1 MSVIAHL
8 SDLHFGRIRPHVANA
23 LLDSLAQ
30 VQPDVIVVSGDLT
43 QRARTAEYRAA
54 RAFLGQLRAPVLA
67 VPGNHDLPAWNVL
80 GRLTRPWRNWQ
91 RHIGPDLQPELQ
103 TDGCLLVGVLTARR
117 GGWYLDWSRGRIND
131 AQARHVAALARIQPP
146 HRLRVV
152 VAHHP
157 FWVPDSSHHRDILG
171 GGPAALAHFREA
183 GIDLI
188 LGGHIHQRFVHLV
201 SGMLV
206 SHAGTTLSTRLP
218 PGETNSYT
226 LVRGD
231 RSQLALDHMAWT
243 DGGFNRV
250 GTQHFARQTGGW
262 QAGA

>member
-8 SDLHFGRIRPHVANA
+8 SDLHFGRIRPHVSDA

-30 VQPDVIVVSGDLT
+30 LQPDVIVVSGDLT
-43 QRARTAEYRAA
+43 QRARKAEFRAA
-54 RAFLGQLRAPVLA
+54 CNFLGQLKSPVLA

-80 GRLTRPWRNWQ
+80 GRFTRPWRNWQ
-91 RHIGPDLQPELQ
+91 RHIGTDLQPELQ

-131 AQARHVAALARIQPP
+131 EQARYVAALAHIQPP

-157 FWVPDSSHHRDILG
+157 FWVPDNSHHRDILG
-171 GGPAALAHFREA
+171 GGPSALAYFREA
-183 GIDLI
+183 GVDLI
-188 LGGHIHQRFVHLV
+188 LGGHLHQPFVQLL
-201 SGMLV
+201 SGVLV
-206 SHAGTTLSTRLP
+206 SHTGTTLSTRLP
-218 PGETNSYT
+218 PGETNCYT

-231 RSQLALDHMAWT
+231 RSSLALERMAWI
-243 DGGFNRV
+243 DGRFNRV
-250 GTQHFARQTGGW
+250 DVQHFARHPGGW
-262 QAGA
+262 HVQA